1 MNYRSTTGRSCVVGV
16 PVAGLGLALLGLTAI
31 RMRHHVTTTD
41 VSTWVVT
48 AGVLP
53 LLVVAAGLVLG
64 GGWLARSDAGGRW
77 ASHVVGWT
85 IAGLLIAVSLTG
97 LALVYLRTIGMLSG
111 DPWYPLLLTAGI
123 GANAG
128 LLIGVQSFQG
138 RQRDR
143 RLRKSEETIEF
154 LHRILRH
161 NVLNATQI
169 ITGYA
174 HELRTEKADP
184 GETKP
189 LSIIEH
195 QGDRIATLVD
205 NVRALTLAE
214 TDQTVNGPVSLESM
228 VDRILDDMEQ
238 AAPNAHIERS
248 LAPVMVEANE
258 LLDVAIEN
266 VVENAV
272 THNDALRPTVEVSLA
287 TVGSRAELT
296 IADNGPG
303 LEGESPG
310 ELFDPGDHGD
320 AGLGLYLAQRI
331 VEDSGGDIS
340 VDSNKYGGT
349 TIRILLPRCTPESP
363 SGDRES
369 VPAAG

>member
-1 MNYRSTTGRSCVVGV
+1 MNYRSMTARARFTGAS
-16 PVAGLGLALLGLTAI
+16 VAGLGVALVGVSAL
-31 RMRHHVTTTD
+31 RMRHHVTTTE
-41 VSTWVVT
+41 VSTWVVV
-48 AGVLP
+48 AGAIP

-64 GGWLARSDAGGRW
+64 GGWVARADADGRW
-77 ASHVVGWT
+77 MAHVVGWT

-97 LALVYLRTIGMLSG
+97 LALVYLRSIDMLSG
-111 DPWYPLLLTAGI
+111 DPWYPLLVTAGI

-174 HELRTEKADP
+174 HELRTEEADP

-214 TDQTVNGPVSLESM
+214 TDQTVNGPVSLDSM
-228 VDRILDDMEQ
+228 VDRILDEMEQ
-238 AAPNAHIERS
+238 ATPNAHIERS
-248 LAPVMVEANE
+248 LDPVTVEANE
-258 LLDVAIEN
+258 LLDVAVGN

-272 THNDALRPTVEVSLA
+272 VHNDALRPTVDVSLSA
-287 TVGSRAELT
+287 VGSRAELT

-310 ELFDPGDHGD
+310 DLFDPGDHGD

-331 VEDSGGDIS
+331 VVDSGGEIS
-340 VDSNKYGGT
+340 VDSNEYGGT
-349 TIRILLPRCTPESP
+349 TVRILLPRCTPESP
-363 SGDRES
+363 SRDRES